1 MHNIMRRLLQNIG
14 EKCSFVIHQPD
25 NTESNLTPSVLA
37 PTGALGDR
45 ISMS

>member
-14 EKCSFVIHQPD
+14 EKCSVVIQPD
-25 NTESNLTPSVLA
+25 NKESNLTPSVLA